1 MGLIKYS
8 LKQLIEIIDRYV
20 KLEQS
25 LYIKY
30 AHVDKIDADDFW
42 ESTIRFKK
50 NMLIAR
56 DLFSYKLYILWLR
69 ANCDTLGIKYTCK

>member
-69 ANCDTLGIKYTCK
+69 ANCDTLDIKYTCK